1 MDLNHLHSLLANYTI
16 AGPQGINKCMNTLC
30 EYGCGQPA
38 TYFKFKTPK
47 VPNGRY
53 SCNPSPNSCPA
64 KRAKLK
70 GDLNPSKRLDVRAN
84 ISSINSVLFAS
95 GSALRKKCQLTLLE
109 RHGVDNPMAIKEV
122 VDEFVA
128 NRKAKN
134 NYKCKI
140 DNNDP
145 AIKAKRYA
153 TNIETGLWTDPL
165 LKTKWQ
171 RYEQIVDRLTNQNY
185 KKYKNTINPTNLL
198 RGRTRGTYQLDHI
211 MSKLDGFS
219 NGIEPEF
226 IAHPANL
233 RMISSTENQSKNSKS
248 HYTKEQLFEEIK
260 KFNN

>member
-1 MDLNHLHSLLANYTI
+1 
-16 AGPQGINKCMNTLC
+16 MNTLC

-53 SCNPSPNSCPA
+53 SCSPSPNSCPA

-70 GDLNPSKRLDVRAN
+70 GDLNPSRRADVRAN
-84 ISSINSVLFAS
+84 ISAINSVLFAS
-95 GSALRKKCQLTLLE
+95 GSNLRKKCQSTLLE
-109 RHGVDNPMAIKEV
+109 RHGVINPMAIKEV
-122 VDEFVA
+122 VDNIVSI
-128 NRKAKN
+128 RKSKN
-134 NYKCKI
+134 NYKCSI
-140 DNNDP
+140 DSNDP
-145 AIKAKRYA
+145 EIKAKRYA
-153 TNIETGLWTDPL
+153 TNIATGLWTDPV
-165 LKTKWQ
+165 LKTEWQ
-171 RYEQIVDRLTNQNY
+171 RYEQTVDRLTNQNY
-185 KKYKNTINPTNLL
+185 KKYKDTINPSNLL

-233 RMISSTENQSKNSKS
+233 RMMSSTENQSKNSKS
-248 HYTKEQLFEEIK
+248 HYTKEQLFEEIE

>member
-1 MDLNHLHSLLANYTI
+1 
-16 AGPQGINKCMNTLC
+16 MNILC

-53 SCNPSPNSCPA
+53 SCSPSPNSCPA

-70 GDLNPSKRLDVRAN
+70 GDLNPSKRPDVRAN
-84 ISSINSVLFAS
+84 ISAINSVLFAS
-95 GSALRKKCQLTLLE
+95 GSELRQQCQATLLD
-109 RHGVDNPMAIKEV
+109 HYGVTNPMAIKEV
-122 VDEFVA
+122 ADKFVA

-145 AIKAKRYA
+145 RIKAKRYA
-153 TNIETGLWTDPL
+153 TNVATGLWTDPQ

-171 RYEQIVDRLTNQNY
+171 QYEQTVDRITNQNY
-185 KKYKNTINPTNLL
+185 KKYKDIINPSALP

-211 MSKLDGFS
+211 MSKFDGFS
-219 NGIEPEF
+219 TGVDPES

-233 RMISSTENQSKNSKS
+233 RMMTATENQSKSSKS
-248 HYTKEQLFEEIK
+248 HCTKEQLFEEIQ
-260 KFNN
+260 KFNS